1 MIPYS
6 TQDITKE
13 DIEEIIKTLNSDLLT
28 QGPKNIEFENL
39 IKEKCKA
46 KFSFSTNSAS
56 SALHLACLALNLTT
70 GDIVWTSPISFV
82 ASANCAIN
90 CGATV
95 DFVDIDPLTYNLS
108 TNALE
113 EKLIEAKK
121 NNKIPKIVI
130 PVHLAGQ
137 PCDME
142 RIYQLS
148 IKYGFKI
155 IEDASHALGSKYK
168 NSNIGSCLYS
178 DITIFSF
185 HPVKIITTG
194 EGGMVLTKD
203 KDLAHN
209 IKLMRTNGIT
219 KEEVFFTHPSHG
231 PWYYEQ
237 QDKGFNYRLNDIQ
250 AALGCSQVK
259 RLDKNIKLR
268 HEIANRYDNS
278 LSNLPL
284 KTPFCSQDCFT
295 SYHLYIIRIL
305 EEDSKKSHLETFQ
318 YLRSKNIGV
327 NLHYIPIYKHPF
339 YQKLGF
345 KDYELPNAEKYYNS
359 AISIPIFPNL
369 NLDQQQEVIKEIE
382 NCLE

>member
-194 EGGMVLTKD
+194 EGGAIMTNNYTLYD
-203 KDLAHN
+203 KVKSLRSH
-209 IKLMRTNGIT
+209 GIT
-219 KEEVFFTHPSHG
+219 KII
-231 PWYYEQ
+231 
-237 QDKGFNYRLNDIQ
+237 K
-250 AALGCSQVK
+250 
-259 RLDKNIKLR
+259 KNIL
-268 HEIANRYDNS
+268 N
-278 LSNLPL
+278 
-284 KTPFCSQDCFT
+284 
-295 SYHLYIIRIL
+295 
-305 EEDSKKSHLETFQ
+305 KS
-318 YLRSKNIGV
+318 
-327 NLHYIPIYKHPF
+327 
-339 YQKLGF
+339 
-345 KDYELPNAEKYYNS
+345 
-359 AISIPIFPNL
+359 
-369 NLDQQQEVIKEIE
+369 
-382 NCLE
+382 